1 MNKHQSGFTLTEM
14 LVVTAIVSV
23 LLGIAIPSYKFV
35 TTSYRLSAELN
46 NLSGDLQYA
55 RAEAIKEGNGATV
68 CVSANG
74 VACTG
79 GGNWNVGWIVFSD
92 INGDAAVDGNDRVLR
107 VQGAFNG
114 TTPDNAVGATSFTF
128 NREGFGTT
136 AGVGYATTLVTFS
149 DPVSGNSTYTRCL
162 SVNNVGTV
170 TALTHVT
177 SPGSC

>member
-1 MNKHQSGFTLTEM
+1 M
-14 LVVTAIVSV
+14 
-23 LLGIAIPSYKFV
+23 
-35 TTSYRLSAELN
+35 
-46 NLSGDLQYA
+46 
-55 RAEAIKEGNGATV
+55 
-68 CVSANG
+68 
-74 VACTG
+74 ACTG